1 MKINLVA
8 RKTENGNLR
17 LSFSYHCQSRRLFGT
32 GVTVPPSDFRSGNF
46 EKPILKT
53 NPKADHYNGQI
64 SLLYHEIQQI
74 ISTLRRED
82 KVPLADLVYQI
93 YQKRKKI
100 ELKPKNKPSFT
111 EIFEKFMDERSFTA
125 STKKLY
131 QNLHDQLLEFNP
143 SIDIEEFELSHWTQF
158 RNFLKNKKKHAVNT
172 ICIRLNKLKAM
183 IKYLKFTGYEIPI
196 QNFPLPKEEIKKI
209 FLDLKDLQ
217 KVTDYVPSNTALA
230 EIKDLFIFQCYT
242 ALRISDLSRLNS
254 AHLKEVEG
262 MHFISMGAYKTNKP
276 IMIPLNE
283 IAWNILVKHKYVLP
297 LVTEQH
303 YNREIKRLLKLS
315 GVTTKFEW
323 QTYDEQGRK
332 FYKSKYVYE
341 IFTNHCC
348 SRTAIKYFFSK
359 GYTPDQVA
367 RIVGKSLDTIMGYY
381 YEEASEDDIIMRTRQ
396 FEKRVGSCM
405 L

>member
-1 MKINLVA
+1 MKINLVT

-17 LSFSYHCQSRRLFGT
+17 LSFSYHCQSRRLFAT
-32 GVTVPPSDFRSGNF
+32 GVTISPTDFRSGNF
-46 EKPILKT
+46 EKPIAKT
-53 NPKADHYNGQI
+53 NPKADHYNNQI

-93 YQKRKKI
+93 HQNKKKI
-100 ELKPKNKPSFT
+100 ELKPKKETSFT
-111 EIFEKFMDERSFTA
+111 EIFEKFLDEKSFTA
-125 STKKLY
+125 STRKLY
-131 QNLHDQLLEFNP
+131 QNLHDQLLECYP
-143 SIDIEEFELSHWTQF
+143 HVDIEEFELKHWTQF
-158 RNFLKNKKKHAVNT
+158 RIFLKTKKKHAVNT

-183 IKYLKFTGYEIPI
+183 IKYLKTTGYEIPI
-196 QNFPLPKEEIKKI
+196 RNFPLPKEEIKKI

-217 KVTDYVPSNTALA
+217 KVLDFIPSNSALS

-242 ALRISDLSRLNS
+242 ALRISDLRRLCVT
-254 AHLKEVEG
+254 HLKEVDG

-276 IMIPLNE
+276 IMIPINQL
-283 IAWNILVKHKYVLP
+283 AWYILLKYKFKLP

-303 YNREIKRLLKLS
+303 YNREIKRLIKFS
-315 GVTTKFEW
+315 GISTKFEW
-323 QTYDEQGRK
+323 QTYDDQGRK
-332 FYKSKYVYE
+332 FYKSKFLYE

-381 YEEASEDDIIMRTRQ
+381 YEEASEADIIMRTRQ
-396 FEKRVGSCM
+396 FENSNI
-405 L
+405 